1 MSSSS
6 SSSSYSSNSSSQHA
20 NRTKELPM
28 YDCSKNYKNVDNSG
42 WCGTGWDDD
51 GENHNRSR
59 MDSKLQS
66 AKTTLER
73 STKPLR
79 LCLLRNTVSKSS
91 EGASIA

>member
-1 MSSSS
+1 MPTTFAQCVRLFDTFFRVIRNMSSSS

-28 YDCSKNYKNVDNSG
+28 YDCSKNYKNIANSG

-73 STKPLR
+73 S
-79 LCLLRNTVSKSS
+79 
-91 EGASIA
+91 